1 MSVAG
6 NKKRVFI
13 TLDLNILEQLE
24 FLAEK
29 KGVNKSS
36 LISFWISDE
45 YERVKNSEK
54 KTKKINNLYYSY
66 YDCDR
71 IMAKKKN
78 KIKKNTLFVQL
89 GILNTIISS
98 NIETKC

>member
-54 KTKKINNLYYSY
+54 K
-66 YDCDR
+66 DE
-71 IMAKKKN
+71 KN
-78 KIKKNTLFVQL
+78 KQFILFL
-89 GILNTIISS
+89 L
-98 NIETKC
+98 

>member
-29 KGVNKSS
+29 KGVTNSS

-54 KTKKINNLYYSY
+54 KDEKK
-66 YDCDR
+66 
-71 IMAKKKN
+71 
-78 KIKKNTLFVQL
+78 
-89 GILNTIISS
+89 
-98 NIETKC
+98 

>member
-78 KIKKNTLFVQL
+78 KIKKNTLFDQL

-98 NIETKC
+98 RNGN

>member
-45 YERVKNSEK
+45 YERVKRR
-54 KTKKINNLYYSY
+54 KKINNLYYSY

-71 IMAKKKN
+71 IMAKKKTKQN
-78 KIKKNTLFVQL
+78 KIKKNTLFVHL

-98 NIETKC
+98 RIGN

>member
-36 LISFWISDE
+36 LIYFWISDE

-54 KTKKINNLYYSY
+54 KTKK
-66 YDCDR
+66 
-71 IMAKKKN
+71 N
-78 KIKKNTLFVQL
+78 KQFVLFL
-89 GILNTIISS
+89 L
-98 NIETKC
+98 

>member
-54 KTKKINNLYYSY
+54 KDEK
-66 YDCDR
+66 
-71 IMAKKKN
+71 MAKKKTKQN
-78 KIKKNTLFVQL
+78 KIKKNTLFVHL

-98 NIETKC
+98 RIGN

>member
-29 KGVNKSS
+29 KVVNKSS

-54 KTKKINNLYYSY
+54 KDEKK
-66 YDCDR
+66 
-71 IMAKKKN
+71 
-78 KIKKNTLFVQL
+78 
-89 GILNTIISS
+89 
-98 NIETKC
+98 

>member
-54 KTKKINNLYYSY
+54 K
-66 YDCDR
+66 
-71 IMAKKKN
+71 
-78 KIKKNTLFVQL
+78 
-89 GILNTIISS
+89 
-98 NIETKC
+98 

>member
-1 MSVAG
+1 MGNAG

-29 KGVNKSS
+29 KGVTKSS

-45 YERVKNSEK
+45 YESVKNSEK
-54 KTKKINNLYYSY
+54 KDEKK
-66 YDCDR
+66 
-71 IMAKKKN
+71 
-78 KIKKNTLFVQL
+78 
-89 GILNTIISS
+89 
-98 NIETKC
+98 

>member
-1 MSVAG
+1 MIKLPQSQKKGEMISRLLFSDVYKRQEMSVAG

-54 KTKKINNLYYSY
+54 KDEKK
-66 YDCDR
+66 
-71 IMAKKKN
+71 
-78 KIKKNTLFVQL
+78 
-89 GILNTIISS
+89 
-98 NIETKC
+98 

>member
-13 TLDLNILEQLE
+13 TLDPNILEQLE

-54 KTKKINNLYYSY
+54 KDEKK
-66 YDCDR
+66 
-71 IMAKKKN
+71 
-78 KIKKNTLFVQL
+78 
-89 GILNTIISS
+89 
-98 NIETKC
+98 

>member
-45 YERVKNSEK
+45 YERVKKILKK
-54 KTKKINNLYYSY
+54 KTKK
-66 YDCDR
+66 
-71 IMAKKKN
+71 N
-78 KIKKNTLFVQL
+78 KQFVLFL
-89 GILNTIISS
+89 L
-98 NIETKC
+98 

>member
-78 KIKKNTLFVQL
+78 KIKKNTLIFPA
-89 GILNTIISS
+89 GILNTIISRRIG
-98 NIETKC
+98 N

>member
-29 KGVNKSS
+29 KE
-36 LISFWISDE
+36 LIKALWYLSGS
-45 YERVKNSEK
+45 VMNM
-54 KTKKINNLYYSY
+54 N
-66 YDCDR
+66 
-71 IMAKKKN
+71 
-78 KIKKNTLFVQL
+78 V
-89 GILNTIISS
+89 
-98 NIETKC
+98 

>member
-36 LISFWISDE
+36 LIYFWISDE

-54 KTKKINNLYYSY
+54 KDEKK
-66 YDCDR
+66 
-71 IMAKKKN
+71 
-78 KIKKNTLFVQL
+78 
-89 GILNTIISS
+89 
-98 NIETKC
+98 

>member
-45 YERVKNSEK
+45 YERCFEEDN
-54 KTKKINNLYYSY
+54 
-66 YDCDR
+66 
-71 IMAKKKN
+71 
-78 KIKKNTLFVQL
+78 
-89 GILNTIISS
+89 
-98 NIETKC
+98 

>member
-1 MSVAG
+1 MLQEI
-6 NKKRVFI
+6 KKEYLLHWI
-13 TLDLNILEQLE
+13 

-54 KTKKINNLYYSY
+54 KEEKK
-66 YDCDR
+66 
-71 IMAKKKN
+71 
-78 KIKKNTLFVQL
+78 
-89 GILNTIISS
+89 
-98 NIETKC
+98 

>member
-54 KTKKINNLYYSY
+54 KDEKKYHNNHIKIRLEHSVL
-66 YDCDR
+66 
-71 IMAKKKN
+71 N
-78 KIKKNTLFVQL
+78 KVML
-89 GILNTIISS
+89 SR
-98 NIETKC
+98 

>member
-54 KTKKINNLYYSY
+54 KDEKKINNLYYSY

-71 IMAKKKN
+71 IMAKKKTKQN
-78 KIKKNTLFVQL
+78 KKEYLICPPRH
-89 GILNTIISS
+89 S
-98 NIETKC
+98 

>member
-54 KTKKINNLYYSY
+54 KRRKRINNLYYSY

-71 IMAKKKN
+71 IMTKKKQN
-78 KIKKNTLFVQL
+78 KKEY
-89 GILNTIISS
+89 LNLTNRHS
-98 NIETKC
+98 

>member
-29 KGVNKSS
+29 KE
-36 LISFWISDE
+36 LI
-45 YERVKNSEK
+45 KA
-54 KTKKINNLYYSY
+54 L
-66 YDCDR
+66 
-71 IMAKKKN
+71 
-78 KIKKNTLFVQL
+78 
-89 GILNTIISS
+89 
-98 NIETKC
+98 